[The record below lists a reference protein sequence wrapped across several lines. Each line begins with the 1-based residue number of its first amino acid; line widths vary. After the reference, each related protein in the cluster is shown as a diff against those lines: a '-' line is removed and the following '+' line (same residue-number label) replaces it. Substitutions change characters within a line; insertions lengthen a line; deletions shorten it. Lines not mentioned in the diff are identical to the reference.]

1 MCGIVGYLSRSGH
14 REDFLRRGLRLQRHR
29 GPDDEGLWMG
39 GDGARSVGLGHSRL
53 SILDLTASAAQP
65 MHHGTADVSIV
76 FNGEVFNFEE
86 LRTDL
91 VGNGH
96 RFRSTGDTEV
106 ILRGYVEYGS
116 DIFSRLRGMFAIA
129 LWDGRCGV
137 LHLVRDHLGK
147 KPLFWRR
154 NAEGVEF
161 ASEVGTLV
169 QAGDQIDPISVQ
181 EYFTYLYVPYP
192 RTIWKDIRCLPPASR
207 LEVSENG
214 VREHVYWSL
223 AGDRGAGGDGL
234 AYGDAKEKVAER
246 IDRAVARR
254 MVSDRPVGIFLS
266 GGLDSSVIAATA
278 ARVGSAGVSTFSVS
292 LDTPGYRF
300 NERDYARMVATHIGS
315 DHHELTIS
323 SPPRDEVFPF
333 LSRGFGQPFGNPTA
347 VLTYLLSGR
356 ARQEIVVG
364 LVGDGGDEGFL
375 GYPRYRFA
383 DSARLMARLL
393 GRPGSRMAGAL
404 AGFLPEST
412 SGSHLLRRAKL
423 FLGSLADPDFLF
435 EWAAYFHYGL
445 REKLLVEMPLGD
457 QFAFF
462 RSVDGSNTPSG
473 SQATRASR
481 LDFRSFVPC
490 NLMDCADRMAMQH
503 GFELRA
509 PFLDVDLV
517 ELVDSLPTDFKL
529 QGGNS
534 KRILRDIGAALLP
547 PEIVARKKRGF
558 NPPVGLWFAEHLD
571 YWLERYV
578 SGASSGAFDGL
589 LRRDAVLRMA
599 ELHRGQRMDLS
610 TELWSVFAFLDW
622 YEDSRSVLTH
632 P

>member
-1 MCGIVGYLSRSGH
+1 
-14 REDFLRRGLRLQRHR
+14 
-29 GPDDEGLWMG
+29 
-39 GDGARSVGLGHSRL
+39 
-53 SILDLTASAAQP
+53 
-65 MHHGTADVSIV
+65 MHHWTAEVSIV
-76 FNGEVFNFEE
+76 FNGEVYNFEE

-91 VGNGH
+91 MGKGH

-106 ILRGYVEYGS
+106 ILGGYVEYGS
-116 DIFSRLRGMFAIA
+116 DFFSRLRGMFAIA
-129 LWDGRCGV
+129 LWDGRRGV

-147 KPLFWRR
+147 KPLFWRQD
-154 NAEGVEF
+154 AGGVAF
-161 ASEVGTLV
+161 SSEVATLV
-169 QAGDQIDPISVQ
+169 RADDEIDPVSVQ

-207 LEVSENG
+207 LSVSESG
-214 VREHVYWSL
+214 VLEHVYWSP
-223 AGDRGAGGDGL
+223 AGHPEQGGDRL
-234 AYGDAKEKVAER
+234 TYGDAKDRVSEG

-333 LSRGFGQPFGNPTA
+333 LSKGFGQPFGNPTA
-347 VLTYLLSGR
+347 VLTYLLSRR
-356 ARQEIVVG
+356 AREEIVVG
-364 LVGDGGDEGFL
+364 LVGDGGDEAFL

-383 DSARLMARLL
+383 DRARLVSRLL
-393 GRPGSRMAGAL
+393 GRAGSRMAGAL
-404 AGFLPEST
+404 ASHLPEST

-445 REKLLVEMPLGD
+445 RDELLD
-457 QFAFF
+457 QRPMEDSFAFF
-462 RSVDGSNTPSG
+462 RVLDQSNAPADSE
-473 SQATRASR
+473 AARASR

-517 ELVDSLPTDFKL
+517 ELVDSLPKDFKL
-529 QGGNS
+529 KGGHS
-534 KRILRDIGAALLP
+534 KRILREIGAALLP
-547 PEIVARKKRGF
+547 PKIVARKKRGF
-558 NPPVGLWFAEHLD
+558 NPPVGLWFEDHLD
-571 YWLERYV
+571 HWLERYV
-578 SGASSGAFDGL
+578 SGATSGAFDGL
-589 LRRDAVLRMA
+589 LRREAVLRMA
-599 ELHRGQRMDLS
+599 QLHRGQRMDLS

-622 YEDSRSVLTH
+622 YEECRNVPPH